1 MARLSDTRRSVVHVD
16 KPLVEM
22 VAASPRAQLAH
33 LVARYTGYRLEG
45 AQPGVHRGLP
55 SRHMTFIVTLE
66 GTVDLAA
73 LPDPDQ
79 PPASFTTL
87 AGAPARRYR

>member
-1 MARLSDTRRSVVHVD
+1 M
-16 KPLVEM
+16 
-22 VAASPRAQLAH
+22 
-33 LVARYTGYRLEG
+33 
-45 AQPGVHRGLP
+45 HRGLP

-79 PPASFTTL
+79 PPASFTML
-87 AGAPARRYR
+87 AGGPHSTPALIPP